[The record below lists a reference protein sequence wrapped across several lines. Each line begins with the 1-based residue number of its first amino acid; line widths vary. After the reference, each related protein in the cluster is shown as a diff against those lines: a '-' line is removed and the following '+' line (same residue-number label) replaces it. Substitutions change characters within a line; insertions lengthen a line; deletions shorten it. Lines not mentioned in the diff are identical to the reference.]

1 MQHRPALVAT
11 LVKLYTQAGDVAAAN
26 AVLDA
31 AVARWLKVAGTA
43 DGNEAALRLLVRESV
58 AYKMNNR
65 LYAEALKLL
74 TTSLKWKGTVEAEVL
89 PQLVLAAAHVDP
101 DTAETYAKR
110 LPNFARTTVDV
121 AALENAPSY
130 RLGAPVKEETA
141 AAPSAAQKV
150 ADEKQKKKRK
160 RKKRLPKNFDPN
172 KTPDPE
178 RWLPKSERYASRKAK
193 KKGAALRGPQG
204 AAGVTAAEGS
214 RDASTA
220 KDGAPAAV
228 EAPNAKPAA
237 PQPKG
242 AKAKPEAKPAAPS
255 SPAPTPAKP
264 EAPASSPQGGRKKGG
279 KK

>member
-31 AVARWLKVAGTA
+31 AVAHWLKTAGTA
-43 DGNEAALRLLVRESV
+43 DGNDAALRLLVRESV
-58 AYKMNNR
+58 AYKMSNR

-74 TTSLKWKGTVEAEVL
+74 TTSLTWKGTVEAEVL
-89 PQLVLAAAHVDP
+89 PQLVLAAAHVAP
-101 DTAETYAKR
+101 DTAETYARR
-110 LPNFARTTVDV
+110 LPAFARTAVDA

-130 RLGAPVKEETA
+130 RLGAPVKEETAAAA

-242 AKAKPEAKPAAPS
+242 AKGKPAAPS